1 MKKKLF
7 IILGL
12 LTVLAPLNL
21 KAATK
26 SINVSCDKTT
36 IKAGES
42 STCNIKGKS
51 DSVVMGFDFKV
62 KLGEHLSIVESQQD
76 KMWYGDSKA
85 YEEGIDLHYA
95 GAGEAGPGEFNIGYF
110 VVKAGNVNGV
120 TTTIDFLDA
129 EFSNEDFTDTG
140 INIKSISIRIPS
152 TINTLNN
159 LTVDNTLIEG
169 FAADKT
175 EYSFTV
181 DSSKASVT
189 IGATKTNESS
199 KLTGDIGVKPLKY
212 GMNTFKVVVTSES
225 GAAKNY
231 VVKINRP
238 EIRELKT
245 LTINETPVAL
255 DEGVYEYNINVEN
268 AITSLDIAAELANK
282 EDVEFVKDFGP
293 RTVKDL
299 KVGTNEVLIKVDD
312 NKGDVLTYK
321 LVITR
326 ADGNYPNINNNVKEP
341 STGDNNYF
349 LLILAVG
356 ALGGVSY
363 IKLRKLNK
371 ASK

>member
-12 LTVLAPLNL
+12 LTALIPIKASALNASL
-21 KAATK
+21 TL
-26 SINVSCDKTT
+26 SCDKVVLKPGETT
-36 IKAGES
+36 NCEVKGNTKEPINGLDFELTFGENLTYS
-42 STCNIKGKS
+42 DIVYSTAWQGE
-51 DSVVMGFDFKV
+51 DPEPRVVLYTSNNKVGDFPAVTFKV
-62 KLGEHLSIVESQQD
+62 KAADI
-76 KMWYGDSKA
+76 KT
-85 YEEGIDLHYA
+85 
-95 GAGEAGPGEFNIGYF
+95 
-110 VVKAGNVNGV
+110 GV
-120 TTTIDFLDA
+120 T
-129 EFSNEDFTDTG
+129 SNITLKNVG
-140 INIKSISIRIPS
+140 ISDENFEMHYMEAKPLSIRIAS
-152 TINTLNN
+152 TINTLNS

-181 DSSKASVT
+181 DSAKTSVT
-189 IGATKTNESS
+189 IGAAKTNEYS
-199 KLTGDIGVKPLKY
+199 KITGDIGVKTLKY
-212 GMNTFKVVVTSES
+212 GINTFKVVVTSES

-231 VVKINRP
+231 VIKVNRP

-255 DEGVYEYNINVEN
+255 GDGVYEYNINVEN
-268 AITSLDIAAELANK
+268 AITSLDIVAELANK
-282 EDVEFVKDFGP
+282 DLVEFVKDFGP

-312 NKGDVLTYK
+312 KKGDVLTYK

-326 ADGNYPNINNNVKEP
+326 ADAKKPNTNNNVKNP

-349 LLILAVG
+349 FLILAVG

-371 ASK
+371 AGK